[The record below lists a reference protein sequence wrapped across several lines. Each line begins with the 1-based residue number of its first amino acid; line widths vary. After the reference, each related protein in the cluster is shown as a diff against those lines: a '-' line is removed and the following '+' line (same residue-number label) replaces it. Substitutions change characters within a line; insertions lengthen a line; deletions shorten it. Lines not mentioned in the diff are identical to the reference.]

1 MRMPVRQRLAAL
13 YDIAVAAV
21 DPRRILLACSRLEQD
36 RFVFERKGR
45 AVALDRPDREAGG
58 RWRILAI
65 GKAAG
70 SLAEGLMAVPGM
82 DVGKGAGVGAGVGTE
97 MDEGLLVAQEL
108 PPPGALSAVWRQL
121 PGDHPWPG
129 ERSVA
134 AGQAVLAFA
143 SAARPADRHLVL
155 LSGGA
160 SALCAAPA
168 PGLTLADKDAVLR
181 ALMRAGATIAE
192 LNTVRKHLS
201 ALKGGRLAAALMA
214 APGVTRDTSTALPK
228 ALPTLL
234 TLAVSDVQGDDP
246 AIIGSGPTVPDPTTF
261 GDALEVLRRH
271 ALIERLPPAVR
282 QHLEAGVAG
291 YISETPKPGRQ
302 GDSTGAYAVIAT
314 LDEALE
320 AIAQAAASVGAPR
333 VLSLGRVLYGAVGAH
348 AAQLAALLR
357 QHRGEAPLLL
367 VAGGEPVVRVS
378 GEGRGGRAQELAL
391 RLAVELEGES
401 GITVM
406 VAGTDGRDGPT
417 EAAGAFADGGTL
429 ARARKAGCDPR
440 AALARNDSNRA
451 LGAAGDLFT
460 TGLTGTNVA
469 DLVVA
474 WVDGR

>member
-21 DPRRILLACSRLEQD
+21 DPRRILPACSRLEQD

-45 AVALDRPDREAGG
+45 AVSLDRPDRDAGG

-82 DVGKGAGVGAGVGTE
+82 DAGIGAGRDTE
-97 MDEGLLVAQEL
+97 VDEGLLVAQEL
-108 PPPGALSAVWRQL
+108 PPPGALSAAWRQM

-168 PGLTLADKDAVLR
+168 PGLTLADKDSVLR

-201 ALKGGRLAAALMA
+201 ALKGGRLATALMA
-214 APGVTRDTSTALPK
+214 APGATRDAKT

-314 LDEALE
+314 LDDALE

-333 VLSLGRVLYGAVGAH
+333 VLSLGRVLYGAVDAH

-401 GITVM
+401 GITVL

-417 EAAGAFADGGTL
+417 EAAGAFADGGPL

-440 AALARNDSNRA
+440 AALERNDSNRA

-460 TGLTGTNVA
+460 TGPTGTNVA
-469 DLVVA
+469 DVVVA

>member
-1 MRMPVRQRLAAL
+1 
-13 YDIAVAAV
+13 
-21 DPRRILLACSRLEQD
+21 
-36 RFVFERKGR
+36 
-45 AVALDRPDREAGG
+45 
-58 RWRILAI
+58 
-65 GKAAG
+65 
-70 SLAEGLMAVPGM
+70 
-82 DVGKGAGVGAGVGTE
+82 

-108 PPPGALSAVWRQL
+108 PPPGALSAAWRQL

-168 PGLTLADKDAVLR
+168 PGLTLADKDSALR

-214 APGVTRDTSTALPK
+214 APGATRDATT

-282 QHLEAGVAG
+282 RHLEAGVAG
-291 YISETPKPGRQ
+291 DISETPKPGRQ
-302 GDSTGAYAVIAT
+302 GDRTGAYAVIAT
-314 LDEALE
+314 LDDALE

-333 VLSLGRVLYGAVGAH
+333 VLSLGRVLYGAVDAH

-391 RLAVELEGES
+391 RLAMELEGES
-401 GITVM
+401 GITVL

-440 AALARNDSNRA
+440 AALERNDSNRA

-460 TGLTGTNVA
+460 TGPTGTNVA
-469 DLVVA
+469 DVVVA

>member
-21 DPRRILLACSRLEQD
+21 DPRRILPACSRLEQD
-36 RFVFERKGR
+36 RFVFERQGR
-45 AVALDRPDREAGG
+45 AVSLDRPDREAGG

-82 DVGKGAGVGAGVGTE
+82 DAGKGAGISAGAGTAVAE
-97 MDEGLLVAQEL
+97 WLLVAQEL
-108 PPPGALSAVWRQL
+108 PPPGALSAAWRQM

-168 PGLTLADKDAVLR
+168 PGLTLADKDSALR

-214 APGVTRDTSTALPK
+214 APGATRDATT

-261 GDALEVLRRH
+261 GDALEALRRH

-314 LDEALE
+314 LDDALE

-333 VLSLGRVLYGAVGAH
+333 VLSLGRVLYGAVDAH

-401 GITVM
+401 GITVL

-440 AALARNDSNRA
+440 AALERNDSNRA

-460 TGLTGTNVA
+460 TGPTGTNVA
-469 DLVVA
+469 DVVVA

>member
-21 DPRRILLACSRLEQD
+21 DPRRILPACSRLEQD

-45 AVALDRPDREAGG
+45 AVSLDRPDRDAGG

-82 DVGKGAGVGAGVGTE
+82 DAGMGTAVA
-97 MDEGLLVAQEL
+97 EGLLVAQDL
-108 PPPGALSAVWRQL
+108 PPPGALSAAWRQM

-160 SALCAAPA
+160 SALCASPA
-168 PGLTLADKDAVLR
+168 PGLTLADKDSVLR

-214 APGVTRDTSTALPK
+214 APGATRDATT

-314 LDEALE
+314 LDDALE

-333 VLSLGRVLYGAVGAH
+333 VLSLGRVLHGAVDAH

-401 GITVM
+401 GITVL
-406 VAGTDGRDGPT
+406 VAGT

-440 AALARNDSNRA
+440 AALERNDSNRA

-460 TGLTGTNVA
+460 TGPTGTNVA
-469 DLVVA
+469 DVVVA

>member
-1 MRMPVRQRLAAL
+1 LAAL

-21 DPRRILLACSRLEQD
+21 DPRRILPACSRLEQD
-36 RFVFERKGR
+36 RFVFERQGR
-45 AVALDRPDREAGG
+45 AVSLDRPDRDAGG

-82 DVGKGAGVGAGVGTE
+82 DAGIGAGISAGAGTAVA
-97 MDEGLLVAQEL
+97 EGLLVAQEL
-108 PPPGALSAVWRQL
+108 PPPGALSAAWRQM

-160 SALCAAPA
+160 SALCASPA
-168 PGLTLADKDAVLR
+168 PGLTLADKDSVLR

-214 APGVTRDTSTALPK
+214 APGATRDATT

-246 AIIGSGPTVPDPTTF
+246 AIIGSGPTVPDPTTYV
-261 GDALEVLRRH
+261 DALEVLRRH

-314 LDEALE
+314 LDDALE

-333 VLSLGRVLYGAVGAH
+333 VLSLGRVLYGAVDAH
-348 AAQLAALLR
+348 AAQLAAMLR

-401 GITVM
+401 GITVL

-440 AALARNDSNRA
+440 AALERNDSNRA

-460 TGLTGTNVA
+460 TGPTGTNVA
-469 DLVVA
+469 DVVVA
-474 WVDGR
+474 WIDRC

>member
-21 DPRRILLACSRLEQD
+21 DPRRILPACSRLEQD

-45 AVALDRPDREAGG
+45 AVSLDRPDREAGG

-82 DVGKGAGVGAGVGTE
+82 DAGMGTAVA
-97 MDEGLLVAQEL
+97 EGLLVAQDL
-108 PPPGALSAVWRQL
+108 PPPGALSAAWRQM

-168 PGLTLADKDAVLR
+168 PGLTLADKDSALR

-214 APGVTRDTSTALPK
+214 APGATRDAKT

-246 AIIGSGPTVPDPTTF
+246 AIIGSGPTVPDPTTYV
-261 GDALEVLRRH
+261 DALEFLRRH

-314 LDEALE
+314 LDDALE

-333 VLSLGRVLYGAVGAH
+333 VLSLGRVLYGAVDAH

-401 GITVM
+401 GITVL

-440 AALARNDSNRA
+440 AALERNDSNRA

-460 TGLTGTNVA
+460 TGPTGTNVA
-469 DLVVA
+469 DVVVA

>member
-1 MRMPVRQRLAAL
+1 
-13 YDIAVAAV
+13 
-21 DPRRILLACSRLEQD
+21 
-36 RFVFERKGR
+36 
-45 AVALDRPDREAGG
+45 
-58 RWRILAI
+58 
-65 GKAAG
+65 
-70 SLAEGLMAVPGM
+70 M
-82 DVGKGAGVGAGVGTE
+82 DAGKGAGISAGAGTAVAE
-97 MDEGLLVAQEL
+97 WLLVAQEL
-108 PPPGALSAVWRQL
+108 PPPGALSAAWRQM

-168 PGLTLADKDAVLR
+168 PGLTLADKDSALR

-214 APGVTRDTSTALPK
+214 APGATRDATT

-282 QHLEAGVAG
+282 RHLEAGVAG

-302 GDSTGAYAVIAT
+302 GDRTGAYAVIAT
-314 LDEALE
+314 LDDALE

-333 VLSLGRVLYGAVGAH
+333 VLSLGRVLYGAVDAH

-391 RLAVELEGES
+391 RLAMELEGES
-401 GITVM
+401 GITVL

-440 AALARNDSNRA
+440 AALERNDSNRA

-460 TGLTGTNVA
+460 TGPTGTNVA
-469 DLVVA
+469 DVVVA

>member
-1 MRMPVRQRLAAL
+1 MRIPVRQRLAAL

-21 DPRRILLACSRLEQD
+21 DPRRILPACSRLEQD
-36 RFVFERKGR
+36 RFVFERQGR
-45 AVALDRPDREAGG
+45 AVSLDRPDRDAGG

-82 DVGKGAGVGAGVGTE
+82 DAGMGTAVA
-97 MDEGLLVAQEL
+97 EGLLVAQEL
-108 PPPGALSAVWRQL
+108 PPPGALSAAWRQM

-168 PGLTLADKDAVLR
+168 PGLTLADKDSVLR

-201 ALKGGRLAAALMA
+201 ALKGGRLATALMA
-214 APGVTRDTSTALPK
+214 APGATRDATT

-246 AIIGSGPTVPDPTTF
+246 AIIGSGPTVPDPTTYV
-261 GDALEVLRRH
+261 DALEVLRRH

-314 LDEALE
+314 LDDALE

-333 VLSLGRVLYGAVGAH
+333 VLSLGRVLYGAVDAH

-401 GITVM
+401 GITVL

-440 AALARNDSNRA
+440 AALERNDSNRA

-460 TGLTGTNVA
+460 TGPTGTNVA

>member
-13 YDIAVAAV
+13 YEIAVAAV
-21 DPRRILLACSRLEQD
+21 DPRRLLPACSRLEQD
-36 RFVFERKGR
+36 RFVFKRQGR
-45 AVALDRPDREAGG
+45 AVSLDRPDREAGG

-82 DVGKGAGVGAGVGTE
+82 DVGKGAGVGVGVGTA

-108 PPPGALSAVWRQL
+108 PPPGALSAAWRQL

-168 PGLTLADKDAVLR
+168 PGLTLADKDSALR

-214 APGVTRDTSTALPK
+214 APGATRDATT

-282 QHLEAGVAG
+282 RHLEAGVAG
-291 YISETPKPGRQ
+291 DISETPKPGRQ
-302 GDSTGAYAVIAT
+302 GDRTGAYAVIAT
-314 LDEALE
+314 LDDALE

-333 VLSLGRVLYGAVGAH
+333 VLSLGRVLYGAVDAH

-391 RLAVELEGES
+391 RLAMELEGES
-401 GITVM
+401 GITVL

-440 AALARNDSNRA
+440 AALERNDSNRA

-460 TGLTGTNVA
+460 TGPTGTNVA
-469 DLVVA
+469 DVVVA

>member
-1 MRMPVRQRLAAL
+1 
-13 YDIAVAAV
+13 
-21 DPRRILLACSRLEQD
+21 
-36 RFVFERKGR
+36 
-45 AVALDRPDREAGG
+45 
-58 RWRILAI
+58 
-65 GKAAG
+65 
-70 SLAEGLMAVPGM
+70 
-82 DVGKGAGVGAGVGTE
+82 
-97 MDEGLLVAQEL
+97 
-108 PPPGALSAVWRQL
+108 
-121 PGDHPWPG
+121 
-129 ERSVA
+129 
-134 AGQAVLAFA
+134 
-143 SAARPADRHLVL
+143 VL

-160 SALCAAPA
+160 SALCASPA
-168 PGLTLADKDAVLR
+168 PGLTLADKDSVLR

-214 APGVTRDTSTALPK
+214 APGATRDATT

-314 LDEALE
+314 LDDALE

-333 VLSLGRVLYGAVGAH
+333 VLSLGRVLYGAVDAH
-348 AAQLAALLR
+348 AAQLAAMLR

-401 GITVM
+401 GITVL

-440 AALARNDSNRA
+440 AALERNDSNRA

-460 TGLTGTNVA
+460 TGPTGTNVA
-469 DLVVA
+469 DVVVA
-474 WVDGR
+474 WIDRC

>member
-21 DPRRILLACSRLEQD
+21 DPRRILPACSRLEQD
-36 RFVFERKGR
+36 RFVFERQGR
-45 AVALDRPDREAGG
+45 AVSLDRPDRDAGG

-82 DVGKGAGVGAGVGTE
+82 DAGMGTAVA
-97 MDEGLLVAQEL
+97 EGLLVAQEL
-108 PPPGALSAVWRQL
+108 PPPGALSAAWRQM

-168 PGLTLADKDAVLR
+168 PGLTLADKDSVLR

-201 ALKGGRLAAALMA
+201 ALKGGRLATALMA
-214 APGVTRDTSTALPK
+214 APGATRDATT

-246 AIIGSGPTVPDPTTF
+246 AIIGSGPTVPDPTTYV
-261 GDALEVLRRH
+261 DALEVLRRH

-314 LDEALE
+314 LDDALE

-333 VLSLGRVLYGAVGAH
+333 VLSLGRVLYGAVDAH

-401 GITVM
+401 GITVL

-440 AALARNDSNRA
+440 AALERNDSNRA

-460 TGLTGTNVA
+460 TGPTGTNVA

>member
-1 MRMPVRQRLAAL
+1 MRILVRQRLAAL

-21 DPRRILLACSRLEQD
+21 DPRRILPACSRLEQD
-36 RFVFERKGR
+36 RFVFERQGR
-45 AVALDRPDREAGG
+45 AVSLDRPDRDAGG

-82 DVGKGAGVGAGVGTE
+82 DAGMGTAVA
-97 MDEGLLVAQEL
+97 EGLLVAQEL
-108 PPPGALSAVWRQL
+108 PPPGALSAAWRQM

-168 PGLTLADKDAVLR
+168 PGLTLADKDSVLR

-201 ALKGGRLAAALMA
+201 ALKGGRLATALMA
-214 APGVTRDTSTALPK
+214 APGATRDATT

-246 AIIGSGPTVPDPTTF
+246 AIIGSGPTVPDPTTYV
-261 GDALEVLRRH
+261 DALEVLRRH

-314 LDEALE
+314 LDDALE

-333 VLSLGRVLYGAVGAH
+333 VLSLGRVLHGAVDAH

-401 GITVM
+401 GITVL

-440 AALARNDSNRA
+440 AALERNDSNRA

-460 TGLTGTNVA
+460 TGPTGTNVA
-469 DLVVA
+469 DVVVA

>member
-21 DPRRILLACSRLEQD
+21 DPRRILPACSRLEQD

-45 AVALDRPDREAGG
+45 AVSLDRPDRDAGG

-82 DVGKGAGVGAGVGTE
+82 DAGIGAGISAGAGTAVA
-97 MDEGLLVAQEL
+97 EGLLVAQEL
-108 PPPGALSAVWRQL
+108 PPPGALSAAWRQL

-168 PGLTLADKDAVLR
+168 PGLTLADKDSVLR

-201 ALKGGRLAAALMA
+201 ALKGGRLATALMA
-214 APGVTRDTSTALPK
+214 APGATRDATT

-302 GDSTGAYAVIAT
+302 GDSRGAYAVIAT
-314 LDEALE
+314 LDDALE

-333 VLSLGRVLYGAVGAH
+333 VLSLGRVLYGAVDAH

-401 GITVM
+401 GITVL

-440 AALARNDSNRA
+440 AALERNDSNRA

-460 TGLTGTNVA
+460 TGPTGTNVA
-469 DLVVA
+469 DVVVA
-474 WVDGR
+474 WIDRC

>member
-1 MRMPVRQRLAAL
+1 MRMPVRQRLSAL

-21 DPRRILLACSRLEQD
+21 DPRRILPACSRVELD
-36 RFVFERKGR
+36 RFVFERQGR
-45 AVALDRPDREAGG
+45 AVALALPDREAGG

-82 DVGKGAGVGAGVGTE
+82 DAGMGTAVA
-97 MDEGLLVAQEL
+97 EGLLVAQEL
-108 PPPGALSAVWRQL
+108 PPPGALSAAWRQM

-168 PGLTLADKDAVLR
+168 PGLTLADKDSVLR

-201 ALKGGRLAAALMA
+201 ALKGGRLATALMA
-214 APGVTRDTSTALPK
+214 APGATRDATT

-246 AIIGSGPTVPDPTTF
+246 AIIGSGPTVPDPTTYV
-261 GDALEVLRRH
+261 DALEVLRRH

-302 GDSTGAYAVIAT
+302 GDSRGAYAVIAT
-314 LDEALE
+314 LDDALE

-333 VLSLGRVLYGAVGAH
+333 VLSLGRVLYGAVDAH

-401 GITVM
+401 GITVL

-440 AALARNDSNRA
+440 AALERNDSNRA

-460 TGLTGTNVA
+460 TGPTGTNVA

>member
-13 YDIAVAAV
+13 YGIAVAAV
-21 DPRRILLACSRLEQD
+21 DPRRILPAYSRLQSD

-82 DVGKGAGVGAGVGTE
+82 DAGMGTAVA
-97 MDEGLLVAQEL
+97 EGLLVAQEL
-108 PPPGALSAVWRQL
+108 PPPGALSAAWRRL

-143 SAARPADRHLVL
+143 SAARPADRHLLL

-181 ALMRAGATIAE
+181 ALMRAGAPIAE

-214 APGVTRDTSTALPK
+214 APGATRDAKT

-246 AIIGSGPTVPDPTTF
+246 AIIGSGPTVPDPTTYV
-261 GDALEVLRRH
+261 DALEVLRRH

-314 LDEALE
+314 LDDALE

-333 VLSLGRVLYGAVGAH
+333 VLSLGRVLYGAVDAH

-401 GITVM
+401 GITVL

-440 AALARNDSNRA
+440 AALERNDSNRA
-451 LGAAGDLFT
+451 LGAAGDLFA
-460 TGLTGTNVA
+460 TGPTGTNVA

>member
-1 MRMPVRQRLAAL
+1 
-13 YDIAVAAV
+13 
-21 DPRRILLACSRLEQD
+21 
-36 RFVFERKGR
+36 
-45 AVALDRPDREAGG
+45 
-58 RWRILAI
+58 
-65 GKAAG
+65 
-70 SLAEGLMAVPGM
+70 
-82 DVGKGAGVGAGVGTE
+82 
-97 MDEGLLVAQEL
+97 
-108 PPPGALSAVWRQL
+108 
-121 PGDHPWPG
+121 
-129 ERSVA
+129 VA

-160 SALCAAPA
+160 SALCASPA
-168 PGLTLADKDAVLR
+168 PGLTLADKDSVLR

-214 APGVTRDTSTALPK
+214 APGATRDATT

-314 LDEALE
+314 LDDALE

-333 VLSLGRVLYGAVGAH
+333 VLSLGRVLYGAVDAH

-401 GITVM
+401 GITVL

-440 AALARNDSNRA
+440 AALLRNDSNRA

-460 TGLTGTNVA
+460 TGPTGTNVA
-469 DLVVA
+469 DVVVA